1 MGPASRPRGSECH
14 CPVRWRQPQEG
25 SRGQA
30 CVGSRSR
37 SQDCRRCRVGSADR
51 HPNTHEQHLLR
62 AQHSPTRC
70 WECTEGPR
78 PRVTPK
84 EQFSL
89 LYSELIALCKHALAG
104 VCLGGG
110 KPAEEPRGGEGG
122 KHPPNPGGW
131 QAVGGTGHVKAASLH
146 ERACDRCVCVSGSR
160 ARPFRG
166 RPTASERV
174 WLGGTSLEPCP
185 LATRFGRRIFMTLG
199 SSFLTSKRHPKNCP
213 QPCCV
218 RECDLTGGIWF
229 RWGHF

>member
-51 HPNTHEQHLLR
+51 HPNAHEQHLLR

-110 KPAEEPRGGEGG
+110 EAGRRATRGGGRQAPA
-122 KHPPNPGGW
+122 KPGRLAGCW
-131 QAVGGTGHVKAASLH
+131 RH
-146 ERACDRCVCVSGSR
+146 R
-160 ARPFRG
+160 AREGSKSPR
-166 RPTASERV
+166 
-174 WLGGTSLEPCP
+174 TSLRQGCV
-185 LATRFGRRIFMTLG
+185 RLG
-199 SSFLTSKRHPKNCP
+199 
-213 QPCCV
+213 QPCKAIPGSPHSL
-218 RECDLTGGIWF
+218 RARLAGGHLSGALSSSNTFRKEDFYDTWFFFPDLEETP
-229 RWGHF
+229 

>member
-51 HPNTHEQHLLR
+51 HPNAHEQHLLR

-110 KPAEEPRGGEGG
+110 GRGEGSRQRSHG
-122 KHPPNPGGW
+122 GGGGSEHPPNPGGW
-131 QAVGGTGHVKAASLH
+131 RAVGGTGHVKAASLR
-146 ERACDRCVCVSGSR
+146 ERACDRCVCASR
-160 ARPFRG
+160 AAVQG
-166 RPTASERV
+166 HSGVA
-174 WLGGTSLEPCP
+174 
-185 LATRFGRRIFMTLG
+185 
-199 SSFLTSKRHPKNCP
+199 P
-213 QPCCV
+213 QPPSV
-218 RECDLTGGIWF
+218 RLAVGHLSGALSSSNTFRKGDFYDAWFFFPDLEETP
-229 RWGHF
+229 